1 MTKSSLIP
9 VEGHPNFCRDKN
21 TGAIVNTDSSSFAA
35 YHQRNSQK
43 KKNITI
49 CVDPVQYEIFKT
61 RRSNNLQSVSSI
73 INTLI
78 TASNKSIIDESKILN
93 VINS

>member
-1 MTKSSLIP
+1 MKQT
-9 VEGHPNFCRDKN
+9 
-21 TGAIVNTDSSSFAA
+21 
-35 YHQRNSQK
+35 NSQK

-78 TASNKSIIDESKILN
+78 TASNKSIIDERQILN

>member
-35 YHQRNSQK
+35 YHQRNSK
-43 KKNITI
+43 KKMERL
-49 CVDPVQYEIFKT
+49 EIEEMKNDISEMKEMM
-61 RRSNNLQSVSSI
+61 RQLMAK
-73 INTLI
+73 L
-78 TASNKSIIDESKILN
+78 
-93 VINS
+93 

>member
-1 MTKSSLIP
+1 MKQI
-9 VEGHPNFCRDKN
+9 
-21 TGAIVNTDSSSFAA
+21 
-35 YHQRNSQK
+35 NSQK

-61 RRSNNLQSVSSI
+61 RRSNNLQSVSSF
-73 INTLI
+73 INQFI
-78 TASNKSIIDESKILN
+78 TASNQSTISESKILN

>member
-49 CVDPVQYEIFKT
+49 CVDPVQYEIFKN
-61 RRSNNLQSVSSI
+61 RRTNNLQSVSSF
-73 INTLI
+73 INQFI
-78 TASNKSIIDESKILN
+78 TYSNQSTIAESKILN
-93 VINS
+93 AINS

>member
-1 MTKSSLIP
+1 MK
-9 VEGHPNFCRDKN
+9 
-21 TGAIVNTDSSSFAA
+21 
-35 YHQRNSQK
+35 QRNSQK

-61 RRSNNLQSVSSI
+61 RRSNNLQSVSSF
-73 INTLI
+73 INQFI
-78 TASNKSIIDESKILN
+78 TASNQSTISESKILN